1 MDLGNTII
9 GVFLLAIF
17 IIPIVLIQYRR
28 KNKEN
33 KKLQSL
39 REIARQHNCSI
50 SQHEFC
56 GDFVLGID
64 MNRNFVFFSKYKK
77 EEFINQFVD
86 LTKIKSCQPLKK
98 IRSIKMDKG
107 NEIIIE
113 RIELA
118 FTPKI
123 KSEIETSFVLFD
135 ETINNQLSGELQFA
149 EKWAKQINEV
159 LKNRS

>member
-1 MDLGNTII
+1 
-9 GVFLLAIF
+9 
-17 IIPIVLIQYRR
+17 
-28 KNKEN
+28 
-33 KKLQSL
+33 
-39 REIARQHNCSI
+39 
-50 SQHEFC
+50 
-56 GDFVLGID
+56 